1 MANKQRSQKMNEEM
15 SEALGEVTMEE
26 MTIMALVS
34 ALRDRGKEKQR
45 PQIIGSQQRE
55 RTLPPKL
62 ITQKFLND
70 YKNT

>member
-1 MANKQRSQKMNEEM
+1 
-15 SEALGEVTMEE
+15 MEE